1 MISVGEA
8 IAAMTFVT
16 TTSLLQWFKARRAL
30 AKAHKHIERLE
41 EEQKEPD
48 TAVNGAENPWKEP
61 GGPFRTNVFAPREA
75 LHEYAA
81 SLKSSKRLYP
91 YAPGSNKTIHV
102 CCPMC
107 GGMGLPK
114 ACECDDH
121 PEPHLHQKC
130 DGGGCGFHYAMQSRL
145 ASEREKAERE
155 KAHKK

>member
-16 TTSLLQWFKARRAL
+16 STSLWQWYKARRAL
-30 AKAHKHIERLE
+30 AKANKRIECLE
-41 EEQKEPD
+41 EQQGEPKS
-48 TAVNGAENPWKEP
+48 ESLP
-61 GGPFRTNVFAPREA
+61 GSGPFRTNVFAP
-75 LHEYAA
+75 HEFPPR
-81 SLKSSKRLYP
+81 LESSKRLYP

-114 ACECDDH
+114 ACQCSDH
-121 PEPHLHQKC
+121 AEPHLHQKC
-130 DGGGCGFHYAMQSRL
+130 DNGGCGFRYAMQSRI

-155 KAHKK
+155 KAQKK